1 MTALPQLDMIERVKT
16 LCRQDERLVAAM
28 MYGSFTRGEGDE
40 FSDIEFLLFFA
51 DEALPTVDPR
61 AWVEQI
67 ALVALFF
74 VNEFG
79 IHAAVFANLVR
90 GEFHFDPASS
100 IKKAETWRGA
110 VWFPSVAAALIVDR
124 SGELSRYL
132 APLVGPPRQDSPSQ
146 AQFLCDS
153 FLNWTLFGT
162 NVLARGEVARAA
174 EILRIVQDDLLKM
187 ARLLEGRTEHWIT
200 PTKCLESEISPG
212 AYARYISCSAA
223 VDRGALGAAYRH
235 AWRWGREMMTGL
247 AARYPVTLSTPLLDA
262 LEDRILEP

>member
-1 MTALPQLDMIERVKT
+1 MNIQAPSPRTKPSRSRSKG
-16 LCRQDERLVAAM
+16 R
-28 MYGSFTRGEGDE
+28 
-40 FSDIEFLLFFA
+40 
-51 DEALPTVDPR
+51 EAT
-61 AWVEQI
+61 
-67 ALVALFF
+67 
-74 VNEFG
+74 
-79 IHAAVFANLVR
+79 
-90 GEFHFDPASS
+90 
-100 IKKAETWRGA
+100 
-110 VWFPSVAAALIVDR
+110 
-124 SGELSRYL
+124 SGLTLSRYL

-223 VDRGALGAAYRH
+223 VDRGALHTIGTSTFAPNVNDMLPN
-235 AWRWGREMMTGL
+235 GRSTGI
-247 AARYPVTLSTPLLDA
+247 ATSARAVA
-262 LEDRILEP
+262 C